1 MQLPVN
7 VITSKL
13 KIKENKLNYFYKDET
28 LRREVRVGLSPLTLH
43 ISVTGW
49 GVYIIKIQISGGKI
63 HRVMGYIPRISDLVD
78 LEYSLQICTSNWFQG
93 LEPTLSELQ
102 KKVSRKS
109 IQSLLVWSDLKVLLN
124 LMVR

>member
-1 MQLPVN
+1 
-7 VITSKL
+7 
-13 KIKENKLNYFYKDET
+13 
-28 LRREVRVGLSPLTLH
+28 
-43 ISVTGW
+43 
-49 GVYIIKIQISGGKI
+49 
-63 HRVMGYIPRISDLVD
+63 MGYIPRISDLVD